1 MRRSDTRQRIIEE
14 ALHLFASN
22 GYDAVSVSQIAQAVG
37 IKAPSLYKHFPSK
50 RAIFDAIVE
59 HMRQL
64 DAEHAKQAEVP
75 GMDEEDAESEIDA
88 PEPAKLRAFM
98 VDRFRY
104 WTEDGLA
111 HDYRRM
117 LTLEQYKSSENMA
130 MYQKVLGSGPVAYIE
145 DMLGAM
151 LDEGLLSGDDPKRMA
166 IELYAPFF
174 LLVSAADAVESKNAR
189 RRVLDIFA
197 KGVDD
202 FMARYKA

>member
-50 RAIFDAIVE
+50 RAMFDAIVE
-59 HMRQL
+59 PMRHL
-64 DAEHAKQAEVP
+64 DAEHATQAEVP
-75 GMDEEDAESEIDA
+75 GRDEEDADSEIDA

-151 LDEGLLSGDDPKRMA
+151 LDEGLLRGDDPKRMA

>member
-75 GMDEEDAESEIDA
+75 GMDEEEAEAEIDA

-151 LDEGLLSGDDPKRMA
+151 LDEGLLRGDDPKRMA

>member
-75 GMDEEDAESEIDA
+75 GMDEEEAESEIDA

-151 LDEGLLSGDDPKRMA
+151 LDEGLLRGDDPKRMA

-197 KGVDD
+197 KGVDG

>member
-59 HMRQL
+59 YMRQL

-75 GMDEEDAESEIDA
+75 GMDEEEAESEIGA

-117 LTLEQYKSSENMA
+117 LTLEQYKSSENMD

-151 LDEGLLSGDDPKRMA
+151 LDEGLLRGDDPKRMA

>member
-59 HMRQL
+59 HTRQL
-64 DAEHAKQAEVP
+64 DTEHAKQAEVP
-75 GMDEEDAESEIDA
+75 GMGEEDAESEIDA

>member
-37 IKAPSLYKHFPSK
+37 IKAPSLYKHFTSK

-75 GMDEEDAESEIDA
+75 GMDEEDGEGDIEAPA
-88 PEPAKLRAFM
+88 PENLRAFM

-117 LTLEQYKSSENMA
+117 LTLEQYKSAENMA

-145 DMLGAM
+145 DMIGAM
-151 LDEGLLSGDDPKRMA
+151 VDAGLLRGDDPKKMA

-174 LLVSAADAVESKNAR
+174 LLVSAADAVESSNAR

-197 KGVDD
+197 SGVDD
-202 FMARYKA
+202 FMERYKA

>member
-75 GMDEEDAESEIDA
+75 GMDEEEAESEIDA

-151 LDEGLLSGDDPKRMA
+151 LDDGLLRGDDPKRMA

>member
-75 GMDEEDAESEIDA
+75 GMDEEEAESEIDA

-111 HDYRRM
+111 HNYRRM

-151 LDEGLLSGDDPKRMA
+151 LDEGLLRGDDPKRMA
-166 IELYAPFF
+166 NELYAPFF

-197 KGVDD
+197 PGADD
-202 FMARYKA
+202 PTARYKA

>member
-1 MRRSDTRQRIIEE
+1 MPYIS
-14 ALHLFASN
+14 HLAQCGASN
-22 GYDAVSVSQIAQAVG
+22 LPYTG
-37 IKAPSLYKHFPSK
+37 
-50 RAIFDAIVE
+50 
-59 HMRQL
+59 
-64 DAEHAKQAEVP
+64 EVP
-75 GMDEEDAESEIDA
+75 GMDEEEAESEIDA

-151 LDEGLLSGDDPKRMA
+151 LDEGLLRGDDPKRMA

>member
-75 GMDEEDAESEIDA
+75 GMDEEEAESEIDA

-151 LDEGLLSGDDPKRMA
+151 LDEGLLRGDDPKRMA

>member
-64 DAEHAKQAEVP
+64 DAEH
-75 GMDEEDAESEIDA
+75 AESEIDA

-151 LDEGLLSGDDPKRMA
+151 LDEGLLRGDDPKRMA

>member
-75 GMDEEDAESEIDA
+75 GMDEEEAESEIDA

-151 LDEGLLSGDDPKRMA
+151 LDEGLLRGDDPKRMA

-174 LLVSAADAVESKNAR
+174 LLVSAADAGESKNAR

>member
-151 LDEGLLSGDDPKRMA
+151 LDEGLLRGDDPKRMA

>member
-75 GMDEEDAESEIDA
+75 GTDEEEAESEIDA

-151 LDEGLLSGDDPKRMA
+151 LDEGLLRGDDPKRMA

>member
-104 WTEDGLA
+104 WTEDGLT

>member
-37 IKAPSLYKHFPSK
+37 IKAPSLYKHFPGK

-75 GMDEEDAESEIDA
+75 GMDEEEAESEIDA

-151 LDEGLLSGDDPKRMA
+151 LDEGLLRGDDPKRMA

>member
-75 GMDEEDAESEIDA
+75 GMDEQEAESEIDA

-151 LDEGLLSGDDPKRMA
+151 LDEGLLRGDDPKRMA
-166 IELYAPFF
+166 IELSAPFF

>member
-75 GMDEEDAESEIDA
+75 GMDEEEAESEIDA
-88 PEPAKLRAFM
+88 PKPAKLRAFM

-151 LDEGLLSGDDPKRMA
+151 LDEGLLRGDDPKRIA

>member
-14 ALHLFASN
+14 TLHLFASN

-75 GMDEEDAESEIDA
+75 GMDEEEAESEIDA

-151 LDEGLLSGDDPKRMA
+151 LDEGLLRGDDPKRMA

>member
-75 GMDEEDAESEIDA
+75 GMDEEEAESEIDA

-151 LDEGLLSGDDPKRMA
+151 LDEGLLRGDDPKRMA

-174 LLVSAADAVESKNAR
+174 LLVSAADAVENKNAR

>member
-130 MYQKVLGSGPVAYIE
+130 MYQKVLGSGPVAYVE

-151 LDEGLLSGDDPKRMA
+151 LDEGLLRGDDPKRMA

>member
-59 HMRQL
+59 YMRQL

-75 GMDEEDAESEIDA
+75 GMDEEEAESEIGA

-104 WTEDGLA
+104 WAEDGLA

-117 LTLEQYKSSENMA
+117 LTLEQYKSSENMD

-151 LDEGLLSGDDPKRMA
+151 LDEGLLRGDDPKRMA

>member
-14 ALHLFASN
+14 ALHLLASN

-50 RAIFDAIVE
+50 RAIFDAIVK

-75 GMDEEDAESEIDA
+75 GMDEEEAESEIDA

-117 LTLEQYKSSENMA
+117 LTLEQYKSSENMD

-151 LDEGLLSGDDPKRMA
+151 LDEGLLRGDDPKRMA

>member
-75 GMDEEDAESEIDA
+75 GMDEEEAESEIDA
-88 PEPAKLRAFM
+88 PKPAKLRAFM

-151 LDEGLLSGDDPKRMA
+151 LDEGLLRGDDPKRMA